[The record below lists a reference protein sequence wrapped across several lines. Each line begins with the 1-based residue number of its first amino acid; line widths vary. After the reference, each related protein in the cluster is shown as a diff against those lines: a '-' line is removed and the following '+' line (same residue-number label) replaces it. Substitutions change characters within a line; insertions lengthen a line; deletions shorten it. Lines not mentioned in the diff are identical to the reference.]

1 MPGED
6 AFATPQAKK
15 LCKDGAGANTTPGRS
30 LTAFEIPA
38 SPCLKRLGFGTGMA
52 IFFSYVNFLLNV
64 FCIPL
69 Y

>member
-38 SPCLKRLGFGTGMA
+38 SPCLKRLEFGTGKC
-52 IFFSYVNFLLNV
+52 NFGNIAEYGFLSPLN
-64 FCIPL
+64 
-69 Y
+69 